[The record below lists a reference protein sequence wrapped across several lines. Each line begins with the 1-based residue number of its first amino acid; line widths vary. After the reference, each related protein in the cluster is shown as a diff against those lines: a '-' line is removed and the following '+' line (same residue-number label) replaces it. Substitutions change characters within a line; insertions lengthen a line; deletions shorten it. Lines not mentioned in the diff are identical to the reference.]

1 MMGADQ
7 KDRNGVLGD
16 SQATLRQVESALTD
30 LGDVGGAADREEDSS
45 LERFLN
51 RMEDRPL
58 GLGELVEVLVRAY
71 SEIMGVIEGLRQ
83 SRGLLENAAM
93 KRLKR
98 THQKLQEVSSATE
111 VAASGMLD
119 GLDRALVLVDSLET
133 MAGASTDES
142 DQARAELRDELHGL
156 MDLLQFQDITAQQ
169 LGYAGQVLEELEGRL
184 MRIAAIFDV
193 RRLGVPEAPKEA
205 GPEGAET
212 DIDPDEHVVHD
223 PKASTLDADGR
234 QAVADEIFK

>member
-1 MMGADQ
+1 MGADQ
-7 KDRNGVLGD
+7 KDRNGVLD
-16 SQATLRQVESALTD
+16 ASEATLRQVESALTD
-30 LGDVGGAADREEDSS
+30 LGDVQAPERSEEDDS
-45 LERFLN
+45 LEKFLN

-133 MAGASTDES
+133 MEGTSTDES
-142 DQARAELRDELHGL
+142 DQARTELRDELHGL

-193 RRLGVPEAPKEA
+193 RRLGV
-205 GPEGAET
+205 GGASEEKRT
-212 DIDPDEHVVHD
+212 GEDAEEVDPDEHGVHD
-223 PKASTLDADGR
+223 PKASTLDADSR